1 MVTNF
6 LREKT
11 NGLGKRALNWQE
23 IIRSSVKDRKKQKKK
38 NKKQQVHKKISK
50 KDASIEERTEGT
62 KLGSNRQVI

>member
-23 IIRSSVKDRKKQKKK
+23 RIRFSVKDRKKQEKKK
-38 NKKQQVHKKISK
+38 QVHKKISK